1 MKRIWKNII
10 LIGFAVAL
18 CILAT
23 GCMGGQKD
31 IKKDEAAVYEQMIAA
46 ACEEFGYE
54 YDEQIVLP
62 KGSAL
67 CYVLSNGDDGLDI
80 RVTINEESTY
90 DKVEC
95 KFEMTRNIESAEPSS
110 DSLGIHLPVLIRIA
124 EHFTD
129 EVTMEAVAGYLG
141 DDSLWIEGKTDE
153 EPFKYKDTE
162 GNLQHII
169 EEDGE
174 EFEEYFFFGWDN
186 GKTYKL
192 RKDKDK

>member
-1 MKRIWKNII
+1 MKRIWKNVI
-10 LIGFAVAL
+10 LIGFVLAL
-18 CILAT
+18 CMLVT

-31 IKKDEAAVYEQMIAA
+31 IKKDEAAAYEKMIAA
-46 ACEEFGYE
+46 ACEEYGYE
-54 YDEQIVLP
+54 YDEQVVLP

-67 CYVLSNGDDGLDI
+67 VYVLSNGDEELDI

-95 KFEMTRNIESAEPSS
+95 KFEMTRNIAAAE
-110 DSLGIHLPVLIRIA
+110 DNTAGLEQHLPVLVKIA

-129 EVTMEAVAGYLG
+129 EITVSDVAAYLN
-141 DDSLWIEGKTDE
+141 DDTLWEEGKSDD
-153 EPFKYKDTE
+153 EPFMYKDTE

-169 EEDGE
+169 EEDGD

-192 RKDKDK
+192 RKDK

>member
-10 LIGFAVAL
+10 LIGFAMAL

-31 IKKDEAAVYEQMIAA
+31 IKKDEAAAYEQMVAA

-67 CYVLSNGDDGLDI
+67 CYVLSNGDDELDI

-90 DKVEC
+90 DKVGCE
-95 KFEMTRNIESAEPSS
+95 FELTRNIAKVEDNTKGLEQH
-110 DSLGIHLPVLIRIA
+110 IPVLVKIA

-129 EVTMEAVAGYLG
+129 EVTVTAVADYLN
-141 DDSLWIEGKTDE
+141 DDSLWKEGKTED
-153 EPFKYKDTE
+153 EPFMFKDYE

-174 EFEEYFFFGWDN
+174 EFEEYFYFGWDN

>member
-10 LIGFAVAL
+10 LIGFALVL
-18 CILAT
+18 CVLAT

-31 IKKDEAAVYEQMIAA
+31 IKKDEEAAYTEMVAA

-54 YDEQIVLP
+54 YEQQTVLP

-67 CYVLSNGDDGLDI
+67 CYVLSNSDEELDI

-90 DKVEC
+90 DKVAC
-95 KFEMTRNIESAEPSS
+95 QFELTRSIAGVEENTDGLDQHI
-110 DSLGIHLPVLIRIA
+110 PVLVKMA

-129 EVTMEAVAGYLG
+129 EITVADVSGYLA
-141 DDSLWIEGKTDE
+141 DDSLWKEGKTDE
-153 EPFKYKDTE
+153 EPFMYKDTE

-169 EEDGE
+169 EEDGDE
-174 EFEEYFFFGWDN
+174 YEEYFFFGWDN
-186 GKTYKL
+186 GKKYKL
-192 RKDKDK
+192 RKDK

>member
-1 MKRIWKNII
+1 MKRIWKNVL
-10 LIGFAVAL
+10 LIGFALAL
-18 CILAT
+18 CLLAT

-31 IKKDEAAVYEQMIAA
+31 IKKEEAAVYEETVAA

-54 YDEQIVLP
+54 YDEQVVLP

-67 CYVLSNGDDGLDI
+67 CYVLSNGDDELDI

-95 KFEMTRNIESAEPSS
+95 KFEMTRNIESAEQSS
-110 DSLGIHLPVLIRIA
+110 DSLSIHLPVLIRIA

-129 EVTMEAVAGYLG
+129 EITMASVAGYLE
-141 DDSLWIEGKTDE
+141 DDSLWKKGKTED
-153 EPFKYKDTE
+153 EPFMYKDTE

-169 EEDGE
+169 EEDGD
-174 EFEEYFFFGWDN
+174 EFEEYFFFSWDN
-186 GKTYKL
+186 GEKYSLK
-192 RKDKDK
+192 KDK

>member
-10 LIGFAVAL
+10 LIGFAMTL
-18 CILAT
+18 CVMAT

-31 IKKDEAAVYEQMIAA
+31 IKKDEAAAYNEVIAA

-54 YDEQIVLP
+54 YDEQVVLP

-67 CYVLSNGDDGLDI
+67 CYVLSNGGETLDI
-80 RVTINEESTY
+80 RVTINEESAY
-90 DKVEC
+90 NYVGCE
-95 KFEMTRNIESAEPSS
+95 FEMERAIAAVEDNTAGL
-110 DSLGIHLPVLIRIA
+110 DQHLPVLVKIA

-129 EVTMEAVAGYLG
+129 EISVADVANYLN
-141 DDSLWIEGKTDE
+141 DDALWKEGKNED
-153 EPFKYKDTE
+153 EPFMYKDYE

-186 GKTYKL
+186 GEKYKL
-192 RKDKDK
+192 RKDK

>member
-10 LIGFAVAL
+10 LIGFAMAL
-18 CILAT
+18 CVLAT

-31 IKKDEAAVYEQMIAA
+31 IKKDEAAAYNEVIAA

-54 YDEQIVLP
+54 YDEQVVLP

-67 CYVLSNGDDGLDI
+67 CYVLSNGDEALDI
-80 RVTINEESTY
+80 RITINEESAY
-90 DKVEC
+90 NYVGCE
-95 KFEMTRNIESAEPSS
+95 FEMERAIAAVEDNTAGL
-110 DSLGIHLPVLIRIA
+110 DQHLPVLVKIA

-129 EVTMEAVAGYLG
+129 EISVADVANYLN
-141 DDSLWIEGKTDE
+141 DDALWKEGKNED
-153 EPFKYKDTE
+153 EPFMYKDYE
-162 GNLQHII
+162 GNLEHII

-186 GKTYKL
+186 GEKYKL
-192 RKDKDK
+192 RKDK

>member
-10 LIGFAVAL
+10 LIGFALAL

-31 IKKDEAAVYEQMIAA
+31 IKKDEAAAYTEMIAA

-54 YDEQIVLP
+54 YDEQVVLP

-67 CYVLSNGDDGLDI
+67 CYVLSNGDEELDI

-90 DKVEC
+90 EYVGCE
-95 KFEMTRNIESAEPSS
+95 FELERNIASADENTKG
-110 DSLGIHLPVLIRIA
+110 LEQHIPVLVKIA

-129 EVTMEAVAGYLG
+129 EISVADVTEYLN
-141 DDSLWIEGKTDE
+141 DDSLWVEGKNEDA
-153 EPFKYKDTE
+153 PFMYKDVE
-162 GNLQHII
+162 GNLRHMI
-169 EEDGE
+169 EEDDE

-186 GKTYKL
+186 GEKYKL
-192 RKDKDK
+192 RKDK